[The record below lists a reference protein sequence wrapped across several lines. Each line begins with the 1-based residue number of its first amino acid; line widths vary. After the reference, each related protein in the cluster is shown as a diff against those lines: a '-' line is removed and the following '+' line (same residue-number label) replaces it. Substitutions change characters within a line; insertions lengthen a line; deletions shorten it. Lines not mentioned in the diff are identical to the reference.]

1 MNYKYRLNFYEVQG
15 LKLLPNIIID
25 FVSSV
30 ITIMESDDFVI
41 NVDLS
46 DNKIIVRSDSDFEN
60 VIDKFETNGLYGE
73 YYEDEGTVEIV
84 NEDGESMYILDTSS
98 LASKKLITVVIRD
111 LIESAKHLIIK
122 GQDDY
127 YNYYSWLSSIV
138 IDMSNSKIAVKS
150 DYSLYDSIERFENSG
165 LPYRYCSTLSYE

>member
-1 MNYKYRLNFYEVQG
+1 MDYKYKLNFYEVQG
-15 LKLLPNIIID
+15 SKLLPNVIID
-25 FVSSV
+25 FISSV
-30 ITIMESDDFVI
+30 IANMESDNFVI

-46 DNKIIVRSDSDFEN
+46 DNKIIVRSNSDFEN

-84 NEDGESMYILDTSS
+84 NEDEESMYILDTSS
-98 LASKKLITVVIRD
+98 LTFKKLITTVIRD
-111 LIESAKHLIIK
+111 LIESAKHLIVK

-138 IDMSNSKIAVKS
+138 IDMLNSKIVVKS
-150 DYSLYDSIERFENSG
+150 DYSLYKNIERFENNG
-165 LPYRYCSTLSYE
+165 LPYRHYSTLSY

>member
-1 MNYKYRLNFYEVQG
+1 MDYKYKLNFYEVQG

-30 ITIMESDDFVI
+30 IAIMESDDFVI

-46 DNKIIVRSDSDFEN
+46 DNKITVRSDSDFKN
-60 VIDKFETNGLYGE
+60 DIDKFETSGLYSE
-73 YYEDEGTVEIV
+73 YYEDEDTVEIV
-84 NEDGESMYILDTSS
+84 NEDEESMYILDTSS
-98 LASKKLITVVIRD
+98 LTSKKLITTVTRD

-138 IDMSNSKIAVKS
+138 IDMLNSEIVVKS
-150 DYSLYDSIERFENSG
+150 DYSLYDNIERFENSG
-165 LPYRYCSTLSYE
+165 LPYKYCSTLSYK